1 MHRNTAVVLIRAL
14 HCRSGTDWRHCCVRA
29 AFVCYTDA
37 AMTGGS
43 GNSNSS
49 NSLAAA
55 AANAAHHSPRLTLAH
70 HCAAVKAIAWSPHTR
85 NLLASGGGT
94 ADRCIKTWN
103 SATGAMLKSV
113 DTDSQNHQALVL
125 STAAVSRSNYI

>member
-1 MHRNTAVVLIRAL
+1 M
-14 HCRSGTDWRHCCVRA
+14 S
-29 AFVCYTDA
+29 
-37 AMTGGS
+37 GGS
-43 GNSNSS
+43 GNANNSNT
-49 NSLAAA
+49 LAAA

-113 DTDSQNHQALVL
+113 DTESQVSYYCCYYHSVL
-125 STAAVSRSNYI
+125 LLKICAMLLSLLLGNGSAAVCNEQPPFDQ